1 MIEGIPGVP
10 VELPHVLGSDGA
22 GVVDRLG
29 PGVEGPPIG
38 SNVLLNPG
46 IWDGT
51 CAACV
56 QGNEALCRQYR
67 ILGEHTQGSLT
78 DFVVLPARNVHP
90 IPDGL
95 TFAEAAAIPLVFQT
109 AWRALLTIGALQ
121 PGETV
126 AVIGAGGGVA
136 TAAIQ
141 IARWRGARVVVVS
154 RSADKRARAEKLG
167 AEGSVPIPEDGAFDK
182 ALWAWSDR
190 KGVDL
195 IFDSAGQRTIPRS
208 LRSLARGGRIVVIGA
223 TTGPMAEIDLRTLF
237 WRSASIRG
245 STMAG
250 RSDFEAVLAA
260 FQGGKLRPVIDRS
273 YPFENAAGA
282 WERFTSGDVFGKVV
296 VERNGPG

>member
-1 MIEGIPGVP
+1 VA
-10 VELPHVLGSDGA
+10 LPHVLGSDAA
-22 GVVDRLG
+22 GTVDLLG
-29 PGVEGPPIG
+29 PGTEGPPVG
-38 SNVLLNPG
+38 SKVLVNPG

-51 CAACV
+51 CSACI
-56 QGNEALCRQYR
+56 QGNEALCRQFR
-67 ILGEHTQGSLT
+67 ILGEHTQGSVTEL
-78 DFVVLPARNVHP
+78 VVLPARNVHA
-90 IPDGL
+90 IPEGL
-95 TFAEAAAIPLVFQT
+95 TFAQAAAVPLVFQT
-109 AWRALLTIGALQ
+109 AWRALLTVGALQ

-154 RSADKRARAEKLG
+154 RSSEKSARAEQLG
-167 AEGSVPIPEDGAFDK
+167 AEASVPIPADGAFDK
-182 ALWAWSDR
+182 ALWSWSDK

-195 IFDSAGQRTIPRS
+195 IFDSAGHQTIPRS

-250 RSDFEAVLAA
+250 RSEFEAVIEA
-260 FQGGKLRPVIDRS
+260 FRGGQLRPVIDS
-273 YPFENAAGA
+273 TFPFEQASSA
-282 WERFTSGDVFGKVV
+282 WGRFTSGDGFGKVV
-296 VERNGPG
+296 VERTEPG